1 MLRVSASKM
10 VLAYLP
16 LVVVFAALIALSLA
30 PFVTSIDRFVSR
42 VSLAA
47 FGSFARRRKPANPK
61 QVAALRG
68 AHVGQ
73 TYRQYAARTLAYAS
87 IAALTGAI
95 LGVYLVAGLLVF
107 LGNTPPGVQQ
117 QFPAAVQGL
126 FATSP
131 DAFTLAEL
139 FGIFLLSGATFG
151 VLGAFA
157 TYQVRW
163 LLPKYEAGE
172 RSRRIDASM
181 ERTVAFMYALSR
193 SGMALPEVLRILAR
207 NREVYGES
215 AREMSVVVKDVDM
228 YGSDILRAL
237 QRLGQRTPS
246 DELSE
251 FAENLTSVLQS
262 GQQLPRFLKQ
272 QYDYYAE
279 EAEAQQDQFLEL
291 LATLAEAYVTLFVAG
306 PLFLITI
313 LVVIGLTMGGT
324 LNFLRVTAYVLIPIA
339 TVGFVV
345 YLDSITESAT
355 GGSVD
360 EDEAHSEATARF
372 QSIPHPGRVARSDG
386 GSVEAAAGDVA
397 DAEPFEA
404 KRRSLNEERLD
415 IHERLRPILYR
426 LRHPFDV
433 VLETP
438 TTLLWVTTPL
448 AALYLIARWWPLA
461 VSGVSDVTIY
471 DDPLLH
477 ATIFVLGTFAV
488 AYEIHRRRVKAIEA
502 GVPDFLDRFASTN
515 EAGMAVVE
523 SLGRVVGSELGA
535 LTTELQRT
543 WTDVQWGAR
552 IENAFERFRTRV
564 STPAISRVVTL
575 TTNAMSASGDLGPVL
590 RIAADEAKAT
600 RRLERDRRSELLTYL
615 VVIYIA
621 FFVFLAIVV
630 ALDLIFIPNIPTAE
644 TGAGIPADSEVTTGP
659 FSRAS
664 QLTQADKNAYSLVFF
679 HTSLVQAVCS
689 GLVAGQMGEG
699 TIKAGAKHATIML
712 LIAYGLFLVI
722 G

>member
-1 MLRVSASKM
+1 M
-10 VLAYLP
+10 VFAYLP
-16 LVVVFAALIALSLA
+16 LVAVFAVLVALSLA
-30 PFVTSIDRFVSR
+30 PFVTSIDRLVSR
-42 VSLAA
+42 VALAS
-47 FGSFARRRKPANPK
+47 FGSFAKRRKQSNPK
-61 QVAALRG
+61 QVSALQG
-68 AHVGQ
+68 AHIGQ
-73 TYRQYAARTLAYAS
+73 TYRLYAARTLAYAT
-87 IAALTGAI
+87 IAAVTGAI
-95 LGVYLVAGLLVF
+95 LGVYVVGGLLVF
-107 LGNTPPGVQQ
+107 LGNTPPDIQQ

-131 DAFTLAEL
+131 DAFTMGEL
-139 FGIFLLSGATFG
+139 FGIFVLSGATFG
-151 VLGAFA
+151 VLAAFG

-163 LLPKYEAGE
+163 LLPKYESGE

-215 AREMSVVVKDVDM
+215 ALEMSVVVKDVDM

-246 DELSE
+246 EELSD

-279 EAEAQQDQFLEL
+279 EAEAQQEQFLEL

-339 TVGFVV
+339 TIGFVV
-345 YLDSITESAT
+345 YLDSITESST
-355 GGSVD
+355 GGD
-360 EDEAHSEATARF
+360 TEEAPQSEAAARF
-372 QSIPHPGRVARSDG
+372 QSIPQPGRVARSDG
-386 GSVEAAAGDVA
+386 GTVAATDSGPAAPETQSELAAGTRA
-397 DAEPFEA
+397 
-404 KRRSLNEERLD
+404 LNEERLE

-433 VLETP
+433 VLENP
-438 TTLLWVTTPL
+438 TTLLWVTVPV
-448 AALYLIARWWPLA
+448 AALYVLLQWWPLA
-461 VSGVSDVTIY
+461 LGGVMDVTAY

-477 ATIFVLGTFAV
+477 GALFVLGSFAA
-488 AYEIHRRRVKAIEA
+488 AYEVHRRRLKAIEA

-515 EAGMAVVE
+515 EAGMPVVE
-523 SLGRVVGSELGA
+523 SLGRTVGSDLGA
-535 LTTELQRT
+535 LTSELKRT
-543 WTDVQWGAR
+543 WADVQWGAR
-552 IENAFERFRTRV
+552 IENAFERFRKRV
-564 STPAISRVVTL
+564 ATPAISRVVTL
-575 TTNAMSASGDLGPVL
+575 TTNAMRASGDLGPVL

-644 TGAGIPADSEVTTGP
+644 SGAGIPADSEIATGP

-664 QLTQADKNAYSLVFF
+664 QLTQADKDAYSLVFF

-699 TIKAGAKHATIML
+699 TVKAGAKHATVML

>member
-1 MLRVSASKM
+1 M
-10 VLAYLP
+10 VFAYLP
-16 LVVVFAALIALSLA
+16 LVAVFAALIALSLA

-42 VSLAA
+42 VALAA
-47 FGSFARRRKPANPK
+47 FGSFARRRKASNPK
-61 QVAALRG
+61 QVDALRG

-73 TYRQYAARTLAYAS
+73 TYRLYAARTLAYAT
-87 IAALTGAI
+87 IAAVAAAI

-107 LGNTPPGVQQ
+107 LGNTPPDIQQ

-131 DAFTLAEL
+131 DTFTPAKL

-163 LLPKYEAGE
+163 QLPKYEAGE

-215 AREMSVVVKDVDM
+215 AREMAIVVKDVDM

-262 GQQLPRFLKQ
+262 GQQLPHFLRQ
-272 QYDYYAE
+272 QYEYYAE
-279 EAEAQQDQFLEL
+279 EAEAQQAQFLEL

-324 LNFLRVTAYVLIPIA
+324 LNFLRVTAYFLIPIA
-339 TVGFVV
+339 TFGFVV
-345 YLDSITESAT
+345 YLDSITESAS
-355 GGSVD
+355 GGGTAEESP
-360 EDEAHSEATARF
+360 HSESGTRF
-372 QSIPHPGRVARSDG
+372 QSIPQPGHVARSDG
-386 GSVEAAAGDVA
+386 GTVGASAGAVDTGGL
-397 DAEPFEA
+397 DAE
-404 KRRSLNEERLD
+404 RRAHNEKRLD

-438 TTLLWVTTPL
+438 RTLLWATTPL
-448 AALYLIARWWPLA
+448 AALYVVARWWPLA
-461 VSGVSDVTIY
+461 VAGSTDVTAY

-477 ATIFVLGTFAV
+477 AVLFVLGTFAV
-488 AYEIHRRRVKAIEA
+488 AYEIHRRRLKAIEA

-515 EAGMAVVE
+515 EAGMPIVE

-535 LTTELQRT
+535 LTTELKRT
-543 WTDVQWGAR
+543 WTDVQWSAR
-552 IENAFERFRTRV
+552 IENAFERFRKRV

-630 ALDLIFIPNIPTAE
+630 ALDVIFIPNIPAAE
-644 TGAGIPADSEVTTGP
+644 AGASIPSGAESQVSTGP
-659 FSRAS
+659 FSRAT